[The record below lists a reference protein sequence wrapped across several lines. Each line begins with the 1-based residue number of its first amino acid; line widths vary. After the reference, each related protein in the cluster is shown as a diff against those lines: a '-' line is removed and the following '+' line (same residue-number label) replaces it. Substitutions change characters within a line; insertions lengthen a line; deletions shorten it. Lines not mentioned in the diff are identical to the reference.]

1 MNMKLILIRASFI
14 TVFLLLFLAPSALHA
29 DTGSYLDHNGKMD
42 LKTDRVEQ
50 MQQEK
55 VEKEQKEPQETE
67 LEKHAPDLFKEQT
80 KDVIKEK
87 QKQIEGETKALNDS
101 LFVTPDK
108 KDTTVKDRQNS
119 LFAQNYTVSNAVNA
133 DQNTN
138 QLETEPISTQMIGI
152 LSGVVLAIC
161 CGIYVVIRK
170 IWQ

>member
-14 TVFLLLFLAPSALHA
+14 TVFLLLFLAPSSLHA

-55 VEKEQKEPQETE
+55 VEKEPQETE

-101 LFVTPDK
+101 LFVTSDK